1 MAWFIGA
8 HFHELQFDEVSEGS
22 LAHLLQRATSV
33 LPSRQEVAFI
43 KTQLEKIREL
53 AAQPASG
60 SGAASHG
67 PEIQKAANAALSRL
81 SRLKPD

>member
-43 KTQLEKIREL
+43 RSQLERVREL
-53 AAQPASG
+53 AAQPLTSASG
-60 SGAASHG
+60 DSIVRSAT
-67 PEIQKAANAALSRL
+67 AALSRL
-81 SRLKPD
+81 SRLRLD